1 MNKSS
6 MSAVVNG
13 AFVYWDAGV
22 TDHAVILEKLTDLG
36 LDHLAPSKRTPNEA
50 LAKALKDYGEAE
62 IAKVCKAND
71 TEKVK
76 RTSLVQPRLSQDRNG
91 LELLTVTRKAGPNDY
106 DQLISARVDPV
117 TDVIEIT
124 DGWAPVYQIQEAYN
138 AYRRQCSGS
147 QVGQSLVS
155 ILKHY
160 HATCVRAAGG
170 LYYLPDD
177 LVDDWDMVAEAF
189 EKASKENL
197 IHRVKIVM
205 DENAARTVRAAISQ
219 ELVKAAGEI
228 AEDLKHISKDSAV
241 ELRRA
246 RADQLRKK
254 CERYKRVLSDDL
266 IEVEAVLNMAEVSLN
281 AATAVQ
287 ETEEVFEGLMD

>member
-22 TDHAVILEKLTDLG
+22 TEHSVILPKLIDLG

-50 LAKALKDYGEAE
+50 LAKALKDYGEQE
-62 IAKVCKAND
+62 IAKICKGND
-71 TEKVK
+71 TERVK
-76 RTSLVQPRLSQDRNG
+76 RTALVQPRLSQDKNG

-106 DQLISARVDPV
+106 DQLLSAKVDPL
-117 TDVIEIT
+117 TDVVEIT
-124 DGWAPVYQIQEAYN
+124 DGWAPIHAIQESYN

-155 ILKHY
+155 ILKYY

-189 EKASKENL
+189 EHSSKENL

-205 DENAARTVRAAISQ
+205 DENAARTVRFAITQ

-228 AEDLKHISKDSAV
+228 AEDLKTISKDTAI
-241 ELRRA
+241 ELRQA
-246 RADQLRKK
+246 RADGLRKK

-266 IEVEAVLNMAEVSLN
+266 VEVEAVLNMAEVALN

-287 ETEEVFEGLMD
+287 ESEEVFEGILD

>member
-1 MNKSS
+1 M
-6 MSAVVNG
+6 
-13 AFVYWDAGV
+13 
-22 TDHAVILEKLTDLG
+22 
-36 LDHLAPSKRTPNEA
+36 
-50 LAKALKDYGEAE
+50 
-62 IAKVCKAND
+62 
-71 TEKVK
+71 
-76 RTSLVQPRLSQDRNG
+76 
-91 LELLTVTRKAGPNDY
+91 
-106 DQLISARVDPV
+106 
-117 TDVIEIT
+117 
-124 DGWAPVYQIQEAYN
+124 
-138 AYRRQCSGS
+138 
-147 QVGQSLVS
+147 VS

>member
-106 DQLISARVDPV
+106 DQLLSAKVDPL
-117 TDVIEIT
+117 TDVVEIEQ
-124 DGWAPVYQIQEAYN
+124 GWIPSYQIQEAYN